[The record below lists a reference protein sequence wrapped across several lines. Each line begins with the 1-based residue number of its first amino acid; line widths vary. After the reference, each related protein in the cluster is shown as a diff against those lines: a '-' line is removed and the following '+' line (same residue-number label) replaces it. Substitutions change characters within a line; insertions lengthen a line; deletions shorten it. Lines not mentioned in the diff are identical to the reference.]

1 MDGHLIQA
9 IKYLR
14 VKGVELGQ
22 LIMTLAQILYTKDI
36 PGNRNLIIW
45 NFSIS
50 ISMNSPPFV
59 LFDFF
64 FTPPNEFLMQLPDLN
79 KEALKTEFLI
89 NSVLFQVY

>member
-36 PGNRNLIIW
+36 PGNRSLIIW

-64 FTPPNEFLMQLPDLN
+64 SLLLMN
-79 KEALKTEFLI
+79 F
-89 NSVLFQVY
+89 